1 MSEIPLRLRLNA
13 DFGVE
18 LDIEGGTGKKT
29 APIIVT
35 SQTVEEAVATQ
46 MQVLRCIGKGR
57 RIAWR
62 LLSQEAADIAPKAVR
77 TIIETVEYAGDEVV
91 TQREAYYFVLEA
103 LPAGFSAA
111 VPEPS
116 GFEDPTSGLRLP
128 YQLGWLHYDGFTDYE
143 AKAAGMGCSGAYGGF
158 GVKGTVYVYRADC
171 PAEADGADV
180 EAARREFARAVA
192 ELVDL
197 NPGAKP
203 EREDVIRDSAGRP
216 RFLYSQYGLA
226 DQSVSS
232 ILLTAR
238 HGRYVKFRMTWEG
251 SDAKIHEIA
260 MESLR
265 ATMRAVA
272 K

>member
-1 MSEIPLRLRLNA
+1 MSEMPLRLRLKA

-18 LDIEGGTGKKT
+18 LEIDGGTGKKT

-35 SQTVEEAVATQ
+35 ARTVEEAVATQ

-77 TIIETVEYAGDEVV
+77 VLIETVELTETEAI
-91 TQREAYYFVLEA
+91 TQREGYYFVLEA
-103 LPAGFSAA
+103 LPAGYSESTPQAR
-111 VPEPS
+111 
-116 GFEDPTSGLRLP
+116 GFEDPYGELKLP
-128 YQLGWLHYDGFTDYE
+128 YQLGWLHYDGFTDYK
-143 AKAAGMGCSGAYGGF
+143 AKSSGLGCSGAYGGA

-171 PAEADGADV
+171 PADADGADV
-180 EAARREFARAVA
+180 EAVRREFARAVA
-192 ELVDL
+192 QVVDL

-203 EREDVIRDSAGRP
+203 EIEDVVPDAAGRP
-216 RFLYSQYGLA
+216 RFLYSQFELA
-226 DQSVSS
+226 DQSISS

-238 HGRYVKFRMTWEG
+238 HGRYVKVRMTWEG
-251 SDAKIHEIA
+251 SGAKINELA

-265 ATMRAVA
+265 ATMRAIA
-272 K
+272 M

>member
-35 SQTVEEAVATQ
+35 ARTVEQAVATQ

-62 LLSQEAADIAPKAVR
+62 LLSQESADIAPKAVR
-77 TIIETVEYAGDEVV
+77 TTLETVEFAGDEVV
-91 TQREAYYFVLEA
+91 TQKEGWYFVLEA
-103 LPAGFSAA
+103 LPAGYSAA
-111 VPEPS
+111 VPSPR
-116 GFEDPTSGLRLP
+116 GFQDTRSGLRFP
-128 YQLGWLHYDGFTDYE
+128 YELGWLHYDDFTDYE
-143 AKAAGMGCSGAYGGF
+143 AKASGMGCSAAYGGF
-158 GVKGTVYVYRADC
+158 GVKGTLYVYRADC
-171 PAEADGADV
+171 PAEVDGADV
-180 EAARREFARAVA
+180 EAVRREFARAVA

-197 NPGAKP
+197 NPDAKP
-203 EREDVIRDSAGRP
+203 EREDVIRDAAGRP
-216 RFLYSQYGLA
+216 RFLYSQYELA
-226 DQSVSS
+226 DQSISS
-232 ILLTAR
+232 ILFTAR
-238 HGRYVKFRMTWEG
+238 HGWYVKFRMTWEG
-251 SDAKIHEIA
+251 SDAKIHELA

-272 K
+272 M